1 MWASSYYEWPYLQ
14 EFGGI
19 WLNSPRIL
27 PTSTHGL
34 SSVPMC
40 QDWSHGGSESYMN
53 LGTLSLVF
61 AFECIWKTW
70 PTVRHKKWHTID
82 MRQEKITCSSWV
94 ESYFRPQNEKLHEE
108 PPGIL
113 KKHHSVDDSVLCF
126 FSKNRRFTTT
136 SPKTDRQKSSD
147 IGRSVLWVQKWE
159 PQNFATE
166 LSQIIGPIG
175 HDFLIVL
182 DVYLQEPW
190 KEVVLDNIFLSLS
203 LAMLRCY
210 MTSRSFQVITRYDTE
225 VKDLAKNYS
234 GLVKH

>member
-1 MWASSYYEWPYLQ
+1 MACTPSCFFSVVAEQYPCHVSLSGVYILWGRLCSQNQHMFPSAFHRILHLDFLASQVSRMWASSYHEWPYLQ

-34 SSVPMC
+34 SSIPMC

-70 PTVRHKKWHTID
+70 PTVRHKKWQTID
-82 MRQEKITCSSWV
+82 VRQEKITCSSGV

-113 KKHHSVDDSVLCF
+113 KK
-126 FSKNRRFTTT
+126 
-136 SPKTDRQKSSD
+136 
-147 IGRSVLWVQKWE
+147 
-159 PQNFATE
+159 
-166 LSQIIGPIG
+166 
-175 HDFLIVL
+175 
-182 DVYLQEPW
+182 
-190 KEVVLDNIFLSLS
+190 
-203 LAMLRCY
+203 
-210 MTSRSFQVITRYDTE
+210 IT
-225 VKDLAKNYS
+225 
-234 GLVKH
+234 G